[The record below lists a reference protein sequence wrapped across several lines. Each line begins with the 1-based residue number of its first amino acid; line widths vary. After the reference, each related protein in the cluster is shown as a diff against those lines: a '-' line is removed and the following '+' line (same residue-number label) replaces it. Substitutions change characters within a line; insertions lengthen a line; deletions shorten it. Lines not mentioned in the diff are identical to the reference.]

1 MKRNFIVRGFERIL
15 LLRAVFIQADFI
27 SDGARRALR
36 CLMRMRAAG
45 KSTARSNGLRRR
57 SPSIESLTNCTLVDA
72 PAHSTRE
79 GRKEGRKGRGAVK
92 RFRRLHASEAKVC

>member
-15 LLRAVFIQADFI
+15 LLRAFLFRLTSFQMVH
-27 SDGARRALR
+27 GAHYGAL
-36 CLMRMRAAG
+36 CECAAG
-45 KSTARSNGLRRR
+45 KSTARSNGLRR

-79 GRKEGRKGRGAVK
+79 GRKEGRAEEPL
-92 RFRRLHASEAKVC
+92 RFRRLHASEAKVCC